1 MQRGRPSAP
10 ARAFRARRPT
20 PGRARASPRSRS
32 QHEGHDDRVHV
43 LACAAVVGAA
53 VALALE
59 AVALVQADR
68 RLVVR
73 EDVELELL
81 HAALAGPLDGGVEQR
96 APDPAAAVRR
106 GHHQAE
112 VGDVVARRVLVARD
126 REAAD
131 DAALVL
137 GDVDGGVRVAAERAE
152 VATLVA
158 DAPPAVRGDEPAL
171 RLVADLRPECDECGR
186 VAGLGLADRR
196 RHASTTTPWPPR
208 RGSPAAASVPSSRT
222 STAAAPP
229 K

>member
-32 QHEGHDDRVHV
+32 QHESHDDCVHV
-43 LACAAVVGAA
+43 LARAAVVGSA

-59 AVALVQADR
+59 AVALVQLDR

-73 EDVELELL
+73 EDVQLELVDAVL
-81 HAALAGPLDGGVEQR
+81 AAPLDGGVEQR

-112 VGDVVARRVLVARD
+112 VGDVVARRVLVAGD
-126 REAAD
+126 REAPD
-131 DAALVL
+131 DAALVF
-137 GDVDGGVRVAAERAE
+137 GDVDGGVWVAAERTD
-152 VATLVA
+152 VAALVA

-171 RLVADLRPECDECGR
+171 RLVADLRPELDERGR
-186 VAGLGLADRR
+186 VPGVGLADRR
-196 RHASTTTPWPPR
+196 HVSTTTPWPPR
-208 RGSPAAASVPSSRT
+208 RGSPAASSVPSSRI
-222 STAAAPP
+222 STAA
-229 K
+229 